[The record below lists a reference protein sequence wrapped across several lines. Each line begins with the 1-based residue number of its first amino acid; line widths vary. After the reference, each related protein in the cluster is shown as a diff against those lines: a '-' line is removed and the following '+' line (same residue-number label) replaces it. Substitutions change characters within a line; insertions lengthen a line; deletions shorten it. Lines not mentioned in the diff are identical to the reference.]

1 MNMQVIIYKDDDG
14 RVATIYPM
22 PDALETL
29 GLNLIALKDVPAGKP
44 YKVINQSELP
54 DRENRESLWDV
65 DDADLTDGVGA
76 PLGAG
81 TDDVVIG
88 YDLVNGIVALRN
100 EVSGELKA
108 YNINTQQFVE
118 VVE

>member
-1 MNMQVIIYKDDDG
+1 MQVIIYKEDSG
-14 RVATIYPM
+14 TVSTIYPT
-22 PDALETL
+22 PEAVEVF
-29 GLNLIALKDVPAGKP
+29 GLDLIAQKDVPTGKP
-44 YKVINQSELP
+44 YKLLDQSELP
-54 DRENRESLWDV
+54 DRTDRELLWEV
-65 DDADLTDGVGA
+65 NEAELTDGVGA
-76 PLGAG
+76 PFGAG